1 MVCHVLYFSRG
12 KEFLNQGGWGMVDVG
27 AGRYFPASW
36 KCGSKL
42 RSHSHRHYLSLSAPL
57 SAAMEPN
64 PDVTIHQPQH
74 LKEPFESLPG
84 PAYSPL
90 VSPSLAAAAA
100 CAHHIKQSNAR
111 ALSAAGDAELMFT
124 NYASSGPSNG
134 IVVSLVLFTLDRIS
148 PALRLSGA
156 PGETL
161 RCAPCRV
168 KSCFAVCAPPL
179 DEHGVSGR

>member
-1 MVCHVLYFSRG
+1 MEVWKQVKISLTPALPIAISASISGNGAKSRRDHSSASASQRAFRESAWTCILASG
-12 KEFLNQGGWGMVDVG
+12 VAVPCCCCCLCTPHKAKQRARSLRRWGCRADV
-27 AGRYFPASW
+27 
-36 KCGSKL
+36 
-42 RSHSHRHYLSLSAPL
+42 H
-57 SAAMEPN
+57 
-64 PDVTIHQPQH
+64 D
-74 LKEPFESLPG
+74 
-84 PAYSPL
+84 
-90 VSPSLAAAAA
+90 
-100 CAHHIKQSNAR
+100 
-111 ALSAAGDAELMFT
+111 
-124 NYASSGPSNG
+124 YATSGPSNG

>member
-1 MVCHVLYFSRG
+1 
-12 KEFLNQGGWGMVDVG
+12 MVDVG

-74 LKEPFESLPG
+74 LKRAFRESAWTCILASGVAVPCCCCCLCT
-84 PAYSPL
+84 PHKAKQRAR
-90 VSPSLAAAAA
+90 SLRRWG
-100 CAHHIKQSNAR
+100 CR
-111 ALSAAGDAELMFT
+111 ADVHD
-124 NYASSGPSNG
+124 YATSGPSNG